1 MSFTDE
7 VMVEIIN
14 VYSFLL
20 YVRVLC
26 RVALVFV
33 SELTAAGKEEN
44 AVVLPCCSQ

>member
-1 MSFTDE
+1 MSSTDE

-20 YVRVLC
+20 C
-26 RVALVFV
+26 RVGLIFV

-44 AVVLPCCSQ
+44 AVVLPRSPQ